1 MRPVSAVLSVFVLV
15 LAPVAAQAAKTDIV
29 GLVNGDKVTGEI
41 KSLDFGSLSYK
52 TDSMG
57 TVTID
62 WEDVVSLTSEQNLQV
77 ELVNGTKYFG
87 RLLAAGEEGGIRIR
101 TASTEVTYPVR
112 QVVRM
117 TPIDPEEG
125 FLEKLD
131 GSFSLGFQGQKS
143 SQVNTS
149 ALAADITYRERK
161 YLVGLRLNSTV
172 TNQSN
177 EPSSSDQSIDL
188 NYQSFRR
195 SLWFSDWF
203 SGWER
208 NDELGIQARLSA
220 GGAFGRYFVQTNS
233 NEFSVTGGAQAS
245 REAYVGEDPNETVY
259 EGRVEIRYLH
269 RRNDPKTTFNFTS
282 QVYPSLSETGEYR
295 AESGLNLNWEF
306 IEDMFLGV
314 GVNYSYTS
322 DPPTGAAK
330 ADYSVTTS
338 LGYSF

>member
-1 MRPVSAVLSVFVLV
+1 MRPNLAALSVFVVV
-15 LAPVAAQAAKTDIV
+15 LGPTAANAAKTDIV
-29 GLVNGDKVTGEI
+29 GLVNGDEVTGEI

-62 WEDVVSLTSEQNLQV
+62 WEDVVGLTSDQNLQV

-87 RLLAAGEEGGIRIR
+87 QLLAAKEDGEIRIK
-101 TASTEVTYPVR
+101 TASSDVSYAVS
-112 QVVRM
+112 QIVRM
-117 TPIDPEEG
+117 TPIDPDES

-131 GSFSLGFQGQKS
+131 GSFSLGYQGQKS
-143 SQVNTS
+143 SEVNTS
-149 ALAADITYRERK
+149 AIAADITYRERK

-177 EPSSSDQSIDL
+177 EPSSSDQSIDM
-188 NYQSFRR
+188 NFQSFRR
-195 SLWFSDWF
+195 NLWFSDWF
-203 SGWER
+203 AGWER

-220 GGAFGRYFVQTNS
+220 GVAWGRYIVQTNS
-233 NEFSVTGGAQAS
+233 NEFSLTGGAQAS

-259 EGRVEIRYLH
+259 EGRVEVRYLH
-269 RRNDPKTTFNFTS
+269 RRSDPKTTFNFTS
-282 QVYPSLSETGEYR
+282 QVYPSLSEMGEYR
-295 AESGLNLNWEF
+295 AESDLSLNWEF
-306 IEDMFLGV
+306 IEDMFLGF
-314 GVNYSYTS
+314 GLNYSYTS

-330 ADYSVTTS
+330 SDYAVTTS